1 MSYYLEVEKQKV
13 SLRVTT
19 SKMKNQ
25 SFTSSTK
32 SNWKNEKFQSELL
45 IRKNKNKKKK
55 IKKIKNLDFKLYSLM
70 ISLFK
75 WNITQFRNIWKDYR
89 QFGFCVTDLDLAL
102 SRYCLWSWDYLTHSL
117 RYSTVLLKLQTTC
130 FA

>member
-55 IKKIKNLDFKLYSLM
+55 NKKNKKSWFQIIF
-70 ISLFK
+70 
-75 WNITQFRNIWKDYR
+75 TQDSFIQMKYYTI
-89 QFGFCVTDLDLAL
+89 QK
-102 SRYCLWSWDYLTHSL
+102 YLKRL
-117 RYSTVLLKLQTTC
+117 
-130 FA
+130 

>member
-1 MSYYLEVEKQKV
+1 
-13 SLRVTT
+13 
-19 SKMKNQ
+19 MKNQ

-55 IKKIKNLDFKLYSLM
+55 IKKIKNLDFKLYSLK

-75 WNITQFRNIWKDYR
+75 
-89 QFGFCVTDLDLAL
+89 
-102 SRYCLWSWDYLTHSL
+102 
-117 RYSTVLLKLQTTC
+117 
-130 FA
+130 